1 MSTKKTTMITI
12 DFMRRKKITIEIF
25 NLKWH
30 IILNG

>member
-12 DFMRRKKITIEIF
+12 DFMRRKEITIEIF
-25 NLKWH
+25 NLKQH